1 MHRKHLI
8 DLLNAYIPSHHED
21 ADAASQIRSFVT
33 STPHCF
39 ERTNRA
45 GHITGS
51 AWIVS
56 PDTTS
61 VLLCIHR
68 KLGRWLQPGGHS
80 DGDPRPLSV
89 AAREAVEETGL
100 VVTPVS
106 EGIFDC
112 DIHQIPAHGTEPEHL
127 HYDIR
132 FAFVAPSLDFTLSSE
147 SIQLAWYPISTLN
160 RVTTEVSLLRMGE
173 KWLAQTCHQ
182 EIPST

>member
-1 MHRKHLI
+1 M
-8 DLLNAYIPSHHED
+8 
-21 ADAASQIRSFVT
+21 
-33 STPHCF
+33 
-39 ERTNRA
+39 
-45 GHITGS
+45 
-51 AWIVS
+51 
-56 PDTTS
+56 
-61 VLLCIHR
+61 
-68 KLGRWLQPGGHS
+68 
-80 DGDPRPLSV
+80 PLSV